1 MIRKLAG
8 VDRRL
13 LQKTRGRFT
22 ILGPIAA
29 PVVLLTTTGRK
40 SGAPRTSPLLYYRE
54 GEQIFVVG
62 SNFGQDHHP
71 AWSGNL
77 LAQPN
82 AKVTIGGKDIPV
94 TATLLAEPER
104 TRIYREFDEMV
115 RVYGVY
121 EHRTNRTMRV
131 FALTAS

>member
-1 MIRKLAG
+1 MAYGRITLP
-8 VDRRL
+8 RRPMGQRDQL
-13 LQKTRGRFT
+13 
-22 ILGPIAA
+22 P
-29 PVVLLTTTGRK
+29 
-40 SGAPRTSPLLYYRE
+40 PRTRRQVCRHPTRL
-54 GEQIFVVG
+54 VG
-62 SNFGQDHHP
+62 DS
-71 AWSGNL
+71 AWSANL

-94 TATLLAEPER
+94 TATLFAEPER